1 MSAKHFWRMTQGKV
15 MEGVFAINKPT
26 GLSSAQVLRDMQK
39 HFNPSELFAPWI
51 ELEKNN
57 RAREKANQRKRRK
70 DQRIQVKIGHGG
82 TLDPLATGVLITGI
96 GKGTKSLQD
105 FLLCTKVYETVVL
118 FGTSTDTYDR
128 VGKVLGKAPYDHV
141 TKEVVEKALEQ
152 FRGKFMQLP
161 PLYSAL
167 KMDGKPLYEYAR
179 EGKEIPRK
187 IERREVE
194 VLDLEIV
201 EWMEGGTHSH
211 KPPTDEAGHA
221 EVNLANKVW
230 RQENVLPAG
239 TKSEDNPRS
248 VQREDSNKSSE
259 DEALEAFERKK
270 RKLSEDQDDL
280 VRERPPSKR
289 KGVTSSQDA
298 TMSGG
303 LPPPALEVTGE
314 DGAVESEGALSS
326 DEVPKATI
334 EKSPTPTVKGP
345 PAVKLRMTVT
355 SGFYVRSLCHDLGAA
370 VGSAATMAELERTR
384 QGDFELG
391 KNVLEYDDLAKG
403 EKVWAP
409 QVEVMLDEWYEQDS
423 RRPRTERIVERSGG
437 GERDE
442 QRSGHRDNERRG
454 SDHHRSRRDERDD
467 RGNNRRLK
475 EERSLE
481 RRVKHENSPGR
492 DNRRGS
498 NEVKRD
504 RSPERRV
511 KHELSPEPS
520 ERDHQR
526 PRRDSRDDGDESHQ
540 PRSEH
545 RDRER
550 RSSERRE
557 EGRLSP
563 REEDM

>member
-26 GLSSAQVLRDMQK
+26 GLSSAQVLRDLQK

-128 VGKVLGKAPYDHV
+128 VGKVLGRAPYDHV

-194 VLDLEIV
+194 VLDLELV

-230 RQENVLPAG
+230 KQENVLPAG
-239 TKSEDNPRS
+239 TKKEEDNSPS
-248 VQREDSNKSSE
+248 VNREDSNKSSE

-289 KGVTSSQDA
+289 KVVTSSQDA

-303 LPPPALEVTGE
+303 LPPPALEVTDENGS
-314 DGAVESEGALSS
+314 VESEGALSS

-370 VGSAATMAELERTR
+370 VGSAATMAELKRTR

-391 KNVLEYDDLAKG
+391 KNVVEYDDLAKG
-403 EKVWAP
+403 ETVWAP
-409 QVEVMLDEWYEQDS
+409 QVEAMLDEWYEQDS
-423 RRPRTERIVERSGG
+423 RRPRTERVPERNGG
-437 GERDE
+437 GERE
-442 QRSGHRDNERRG
+442 ERRDDDRRA
-454 SDHHRSRRDERDD
+454 SDHHRSRRGERDD
-467 RGNNRRLK
+467 RGGNRRLK
-475 EERSLE
+475 EEQ
-481 RRVKHENSPGR
+481 
-492 DNRRGS
+492 
-498 NEVKRD
+498 
-504 RSPERRV
+504 PERRV
-511 KHELSPEPS
+511 KHEDSPGKNDRRGSNGVKRERSVERPVKHEISPGPS

-526 PRRDSRDDGDESHQ
+526 SRCDSKDDLRPKSGHRNKEE
-540 PRSEH
+540 RSP
-545 RDRER
+545 
-550 RSSERRE
+550 ERRE
-557 EGRLSP
+557 EGRLTP
-563 REEDM
+563 RD

>member
-26 GLSSAQVLRDMQK
+26 GLSSAQVLRDLQK

-128 VGKVLGKAPYDHV
+128 VGKVLGRAPYDHV

-194 VLDLEIV
+194 VLDLELV

-230 RQENVLPAG
+230 KQENVLPAG
-239 TKSEDNPRS
+239 TKKEEDSSPS
-248 VQREDSNKSSE
+248 VKREDSNKSSE

-289 KGVTSSQDA
+289 KVVTSSQDA

-303 LPPPALEVTGE
+303 LPPPALEVTDENGS
-314 DGAVESEGALSS
+314 VESEGALSS

-370 VGSAATMAELERTR
+370 VGSAATMAELKRTR

-403 EKVWAP
+403 EAVWAP
-409 QVEVMLDEWYEQDS
+409 QVEAMLDEWYEQDS
-423 RRPRTERIVERSGG
+423 RRPRTERVPERNGG
-437 GERDE
+437 GERE
-442 QRSGHRDNERRG
+442 ERRDDDRRA
-454 SDHHRSRRDERDD
+454 SDHHRSRRGERDD
-467 RGNNRRLK
+467 RGGNRRLK
-475 EERSLE
+475 EEQ
-481 RRVKHENSPGR
+481 
-492 DNRRGS
+492 
-498 NEVKRD
+498 
-504 RSPERRV
+504 PERRV
-511 KHELSPEPS
+511 KHEDSPGKNDRRGSNGVKRERSIERPVKHEISPGPS

-526 PRRDSRDDGDESHQ
+526 SRRDSKDDLRPKSGHRNKEE
-540 PRSEH
+540 RSP
-545 RDRER
+545 
-550 RSSERRE
+550 ERRE
-557 EGRLSP
+557 EGRLTP
-563 REEDM
+563 RE

>member
-1 MSAKHFWRMTQGKV
+1 

-26 GLSSAQVLRDMQK
+26 GLSSAQVLRDLQK

-51 ELEKNN
+51 QLEKNN
-57 RAREKANQRKRRK
+57 RAREKANQRKRRR
-70 DQRIQVKIGHGG
+70 DQRIQVKVGHGG

-105 FLLCTKVYETVVL
+105 FLVCTKAYETVVL

-128 VGKVLGKAPYDHV
+128 VGKVLGKAPYEHV
-141 TKEVVEKALEQ
+141 TKDMVEKALDQ

-194 VLDLEIV
+194 VLELELV
-201 EWMEGGTHSH
+201 EWMEGGTHPH
-211 KPPTDEAGHA
+211 RAPTDEAGHA

-230 RQENVLPAG
+230 KQENVLPAG
-239 TKSEDNPRS
+239 TKSEK
-248 VQREDSNKSSE
+248 EDSQGRKSQDSKVSSE
-259 DEALEAFERKK
+259 DEALEEFERKK

-289 KGVTSSQDA
+289 KVVTSSQDA

-303 LPPPALEVTGE
+303 LPPPAVEATGE
-314 DGAVESEGALSS
+314 EGAVEPEGVLTS

-334 EKSPTPTVKGP
+334 EKSPTPPVKGP
-345 PAVKLRMTVT
+345 PAVKLRMKVT

-370 VGSAATMAELERTR
+370 VGSAALMAELERTR
-384 QGDFELG
+384 QGEFELG
-391 KNVLEYDDLAKG
+391 KNVLEYADLEKG

-409 QVEVMLDEWYEQDS
+409 KVEVMLDAWYEQDS
-423 RRPRTERIVERSGG
+423 RRPRTERIVERTGS

-442 QRSGHRDNERRG
+442 RSSEHREKDRQGFGRSERHER
-454 SDHHRSRRDERDD
+454 SERDHHRSRRDERGNRRDSGGVKEERGPEGREKHWISPPPSQRDHHGPRREERDD
-467 RGNNRRLK
+467 RG
-475 EERSLE
+475 
-481 RRVKHENSPGR
+481 
-492 DNRRGS
+492 
-498 NEVKRD
+498 
-504 RSPERRV
+504 
-511 KHELSPEPS
+511 
-520 ERDHQR
+520 
-526 PRRDSRDDGDESHQ
+526 ESHR

-545 RDRER
+545 RERER
-550 RSSERRE
+550 QSPGRGEA
-557 EGRLSP
+557 GRLSP
-563 REEDM
+563 REDDV